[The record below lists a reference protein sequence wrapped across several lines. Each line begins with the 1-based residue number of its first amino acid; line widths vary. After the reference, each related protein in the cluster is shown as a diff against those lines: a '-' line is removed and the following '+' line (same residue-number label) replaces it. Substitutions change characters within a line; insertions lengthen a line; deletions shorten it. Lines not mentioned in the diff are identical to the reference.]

1 MSFPRVASFKT
12 ADAFRRHLR
21 ACGAFFDLDDIV
33 ETAPS
38 SPLAQPIDVDGVHVG
53 NRFCILPME
62 GWDGTAEGA
71 ASDLTQ
77 RRWRHFGISGA
88 KLIWGGE
95 AVAVR
100 QDGRANPNQLLLT
113 PATQKSIACLRDE
126 MVSAHRKRFGR
137 DADRDL
143 YVGLQ

>member
-1 MSFPRVASFKT
+1 MGYPRLASFKT
-12 ADAFRRHLR
+12 AEALR
-21 ACGAFFDLDDIV
+21 KYLHASDIALTLDD
-33 ETAPS
+33 ELP
-38 SPLAQPIDVDGVHVG
+38 PPERLALARPIEVGRVRVG

-71 ASDLTQ
+71 PGDLTR

-100 QDGRANPNQLLLT
+100 ADGRANPHQLLMT
-113 PATQKSIACLRDE
+113 PRTQGAIAALRTELVD
-126 MVSAHRKRFGR
+126 AHR
-137 DADRDL
+137 
-143 YVGLQ
+143 